1 MKKVLLS
8 LMAMLLL
15 TVSVNARPVDVG
27 KARQVAETWMTSMGM
42 KNVSVLQDITA
53 QQLHPELSCF
63 ERSARMMC

>member
-27 KARQVAETWMTSMGM
+27 KARV
-42 KNVSVLQDITA
+42 VSSSSVPTTA
-53 QQLHPELSCF
+53 
-63 ERSARMMC
+63 